1 MNTQLPLGLSWRDY
15 ATFDNFNIGD
25 NAQLVSSLELADQQF
40 TFVWGESG
48 SGKSHL
54 LQAVCQKAHEKIA
67 TQTSSEQLQ
76 PVYLPMQELLHMQP
90 GILDGME
97 SMNPVCIDDIQLL
110 AGDSD
115 WEAALFHL
123 FNRTRDHGS
132 RLIVSAS
139 AAPTQIDI
147 QLPDL
152 VTRLSW
158 GVSYQLQSLSDDG
171 KRIALQQRATQRG
184 LQLPDDVVQFVLRR
198 SLRDMNSLFELLD
211 KLDVASLV
219 EQRKLTIPFVKQYLD

>member
-1 MNTQLPLGLSWRDY
+1 
-15 ATFDNFNIGD
+15 
-25 NAQLVSSLELADQQF
+25 
-40 TFVWGESG
+40 
-48 SGKSHL
+48 
-54 LQAVCQKAHEKIA
+54 
-67 TQTSSEQLQ
+67 
-76 PVYLPMQELLHMQP
+76 
-90 GILDGME
+90 
-97 SMNPVCIDDIQLL
+97 
-110 AGDSD
+110 
-115 WEAALFHL
+115 
-123 FNRTRDHGS
+123 
-132 RLIVSAS
+132 VSAS